1 MNKKEL
7 LKKISAFPNN
17 AEICFNLGGETENFY
32 PNSVFFDK
40 KDEEIVFLKV
50 PEMPIF

>member
-32 PNSVFFDK
+32 PNSVFLTK
-40 KDEEIVFLKV
+40 KTRKLCF
-50 PEMPIF
+50 